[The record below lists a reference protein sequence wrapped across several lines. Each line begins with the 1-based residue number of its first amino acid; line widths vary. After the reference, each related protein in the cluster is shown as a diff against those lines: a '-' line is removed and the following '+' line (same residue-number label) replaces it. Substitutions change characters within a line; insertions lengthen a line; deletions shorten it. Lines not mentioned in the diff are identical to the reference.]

1 MANVDKDATIT
12 IRLSEE
18 SRDKFN
24 QYKREKK
31 MSQEKYLEYLMQ
43 LDEKATHQTFGD
55 VISASS
61 TSNEIELPM
70 MKVNKFNEEKE
81 PDIQIYKF
89 KGEYQFGEDVGW
101 CAAYPFQETL
111 QKDFHID
118 WKMYDINKYAI
129 SAPLIVYKVEDRY
142 LIYERIFLG
151 RYGQDRNIIFTDLDV
166 RRLRYVETINSEVIA
181 QYHYLSPYAEYQ
193 LRILGAPKIRF
204 EASFYKYY

>member
-1 MANVDKDATIT
+1 MIKMQQTNTQVWKETAIMVNVDKDATIT

-31 MSQEKYLEYLMQ
+31 MSQEKYLEYFMQ

-89 KGEYQFGEDVGW
+89 KGEY
-101 CAAYPFQETL
+101 
-111 QKDFHID
+111 
-118 WKMYDINKYAI
+118 
-129 SAPLIVYKVEDRY
+129 
-142 LIYERIFLG
+142 
-151 RYGQDRNIIFTDLDV
+151 
-166 RRLRYVETINSEVIA
+166 
-181 QYHYLSPYAEYQ
+181 
-193 LRILGAPKIRF
+193 
-204 EASFYKYY
+204 